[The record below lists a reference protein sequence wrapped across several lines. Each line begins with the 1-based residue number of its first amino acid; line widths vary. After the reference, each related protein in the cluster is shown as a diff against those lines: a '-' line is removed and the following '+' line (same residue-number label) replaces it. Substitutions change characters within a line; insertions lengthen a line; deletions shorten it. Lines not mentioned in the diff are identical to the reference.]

1 MNKLK
6 IGVIR
11 EEKNP
16 PDKRVALTPIKCKE
30 ILEKH
35 NNIEIFIQP
44 SKIRGFSDQE
54 YLDLG
59 LTLQED
65 LSNCDLLL
73 GVKEVPI
80 DKLIPNKSY
89 MFFSHTIK
97 LQAHNKKLL
106 KAFINKNIKMI
117 DYEVITD
124 DKLRRLIA
132 FGRYAG
138 IVGTYNAF
146 IATGKKLGLYDLKP
160 ANQCFDHKEME
171 EELLKVKLPN
181 NFKIVITGD
190 GRVAGGSLEII
201 KKLGIKK
208 VTPEEFKSM
217 DFNEPVYVQLKS
229 KYLYKHKNNMEWDTN
244 HFYNNPTE
252 YVAIFREYLDITDLY
267 IACHYWNALSDT
279 FFTKEDMKKPDF
291 KIKIIAD
298 ISCDINGPIP
308 TTIRPSTIESPLYGY
323 DRYTDLETSFDA
335 ENAITV
341 MAVDNLPCE
350 LPRSSSEDFSIQ
362 FIENVLPSLLN
373 NDKDGI
379 IKRATITENKKL
391 TDNYMYMSSML
402 E

>member
-16 PDKRVALTPIKCKE
+16 PDKRVALSPIKCKE

-35 NNIEIFIQP
+35 NTIEIFIQP

-80 DKLIPNKSY
+80 DNLIPNKAY

-106 KAFINKNIKMI
+106 KAFINKDIKMI

-124 DKLRRLIA
+124 DKSRRLIA

-201 KKLGIKK
+201 KKLGIRK
-208 VTPEEFKSM
+208 VTPEEFKANE
-217 DFNEPVYVQLKS
+217 FNEPVYVQLKS
-229 KYLYKHKNNMEWDTN
+229 KYLYKHKNNIEWDTN
-244 HFYNNPTE
+244 HFHNNPTE
-252 YVAIFREYLDITDLY
+252 YVAIFREYLTITDLY

-291 KIKIIAD
+291 KIKVIAD
-298 ISCDINGPIP
+298 ISCDINGAIP

-323 DRYTDLETSFDA
+323 DRYTDLETNFDDK
-335 ENAITV
+335 NAITV